1 MNDKYITL
9 TKLSDDAFNGSHP
22 NGIYVG
28 NSSIQG
34 YPRKGINIG
43 EQLFL
48 HPSLKIDSSPNA
60 WTSTVESFDKKKM
73 ILKTRNSTYK
83 IDIRK
88 DE

>member
-1 MNDKYITL
+1 MNNKYITL

-34 YPRKGINIG
+34 YPKNGINVG

-48 HPSLKIDSSPNA
+48 FPSLKNESNPNA
-60 WTSTVESFDKKKM
+60 WTSQVVSFNKKNM
-73 ILKTRNSTYK
+73 ILKTKNSTYK